1 MKKSITLLISCL
13 VVQFAFG
20 WGQTGHRIVGEIAW
34 NHLNKKAKKKITSI
48 LQDESLAMC
57 ANYMDFIKSEPKY
70 DSLSP
75 WHYCTIPDGEDY
87 TGAPEEGD
95 VIMAIEHY
103 KTELK
108 TGNYSVDEAF
118 ALKCLVHLIGDIHQP
133 LHVGNGEDRGGN
145 NVRLEYMWQKTN
157 LHRVWDSNIIDGQQL
172 SYTEYAAWLE
182 DWVVPQRADTITAW
196 SGKTTLDWAK
206 ESMAVRDQVYAYPED
221 GKLSYGYTHDQIELL
236 NQRLL
241 QAGLRLAEVLNDIY
255 G

>member
-1 MKKSITLLISCL
+1 MKKILPFVVGLLIT
-13 VVQFAFG
+13 QFAFA
-20 WGQTGHRIVGEIAW
+20 WGQTGHRVVGEIAW
-34 NHLNKKAKKKITSI
+34 HHLSKKAKKNIERV

-75 WHYCTIPDGEDY
+75 WHYCTIPDGETY
-87 TGAPEEGD
+87 AGAPEEGD

-103 KTELK
+103 KNELK

-145 NVRLEYMWQKTN
+145 SVKIEYMWKKTN
-157 LHRVWDSNIIDGQQL
+157 LHRVWDSEMIDGQQL
-172 SYTEYAAWLE
+172 SYTEYAAWVE
-182 DWVVPQRADTITAW
+182 DWITPERKEIVASW
-196 SGKTTLDWAK
+196 HELTPIDWAK
-206 ESMAVRDQVYAYPED
+206 ESMAVRDQVYTYPEN
-221 GKLSYGYTHDQIELL
+221 GKLSYGYTHDNIALL

-241 QAGLRLAEVLNDIY
+241 QAGLRLAEVLNNIY